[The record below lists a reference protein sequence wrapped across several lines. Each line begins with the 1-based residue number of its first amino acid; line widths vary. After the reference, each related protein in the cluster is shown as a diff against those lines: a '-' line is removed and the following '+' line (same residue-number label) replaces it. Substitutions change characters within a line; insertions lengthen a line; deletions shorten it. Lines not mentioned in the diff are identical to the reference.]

1 MVDVVVEVVVVVVGG
16 GLWKGGACEERLGCS
31 RSSAAKPNY
40 RVGTTLGALQPK
52 NGGFFFVYS
61 LLACDLCIR
70 SWLDYVQSVSCPV
83 SAQWRLVASAPLP
96 SAQAYP
102 KKM

>member
-40 RVGTTLGALQPK
+40 RLGTTLGALQPK
-52 NGGFFFVYS
+52 NGGVCQDCVRDDCR
-61 LLACDLCIR
+61 LQIR
-70 SWLDYVQSVSCPV
+70 GTANPLGLR
-83 SAQWRLVASAPLP
+83 SAGMRKREV
-96 SAQAYP
+96 P
-102 KKM
+102 K